1 MHIDMDEG
9 QRNWQF
15 IIIKLIFRNRPS
27 MVSTSLRK
35 VTSSVKPF
43 QIRICVRVSGG
54 GGGGEV
60 PRGCVYRDRDR
71 ERLIDWLCEIGS
83 CNYGDWRVQGLQW
96 KAGDPERWWC
106 SSSLKATRLE
116 SMSQTEPES
125 RRKDQ
130 CSSSKLSKRGNPP
143 LSWGRSSF
151 LFFSSLQLIG

>member
-116 SMSQTEPES
+116 SMSQSQKAGEKISVPAQS
-125 RRKDQ
+125 CQ
-130 CSSSKLSKRGNPP
+130 RGGILPYLGEGP
-143 LSWGRSSF
+143 LFCSF
-151 LFFSSLQLIG
+151 LAFS